1 MTLNF
6 DLLGDP
12 IPENWG
18 RRGRPQH
25 IPTQENRSKIRLL
38 LAFGWTAE
46 RIAAALRITRPTLRK
61 HYSSE
66 LRQRDEARDA
76 LKAAHLMMVFKAADA
91 GNVGAMKQL
100 GQLIER
106 DELDPG
112 RLAARR
118 RQAEKPEKLG
128 KKAEAELAARSAHEG
143 TEWGKL
149 LN

>member
-1 MTLNF
+1 
-6 DLLGDP
+6 
-12 IPENWG
+12 
-18 RRGRPQH
+18 
-25 IPTQENRSKIRLL
+25 
-38 LAFGWTAE
+38 AFGWTTE

-66 LRQRDEARDA
+66 LRHRDEARDA
-76 LKAAHLMMVFKAADA
+76 LKAAHLMMVYTAADA

-106 DELDPG
+106 DELDPA

-118 RQAEKPEKLG
+118 RLAEKPEKLG
-128 KKAEAELAARSAHEG
+128 KKAEAELAARSAHGG

>member
-38 LAFGWTAE
+38 LGFGWTVE
-46 RIAAALRITRPTLRK
+46 RIARALRVSKPTLRK
-61 HYSSE
+61 HYFAE
-66 LRQRDEARDA
+66 LRHADEARDA
-76 LKAAHLMMVFKAADA
+76 LKGAHLMMLYREADK
-91 GNVGAMKQL
+91 GNVGAIKEL
-100 GQLIER
+100 GRMIER
-106 DELDPG
+106 DELDQIS
-112 RLAARR
+112 RR
-118 RQAEKPEKLG
+118 RRAEEPKEEKLG
-128 KKAEAELAARSAHEG
+128 KKAAAEAAARSAHEG
-143 TEWGKL
+143 TEWSTL